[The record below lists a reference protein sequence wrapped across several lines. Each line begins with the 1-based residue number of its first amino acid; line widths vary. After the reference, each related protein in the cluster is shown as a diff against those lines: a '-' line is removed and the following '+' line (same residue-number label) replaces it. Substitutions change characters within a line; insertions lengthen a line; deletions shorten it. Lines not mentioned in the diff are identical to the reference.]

1 MDRASIIAE
10 MKLIFTDM
18 PYGVNHTLR
27 VLNNADAIMTG
38 EHVGEKTQEIISLAA
53 ILHDIGAAA
62 AQQKYNSIEGRFQEI
77 EGPAIARAILVRASV
92 RGEGIDRVCFI
103 VGNHHTPS
111 KIDGLDFQILWEADL
126 LDSLE
131 FGERS
136 RNGEELMLE
145 IQKNFKTA
153 TGKNLALQR
162 CGYEQ

>member
-62 AQQKYNSIEGRFQEI
+62 AQQKLWPRLSFISVVIGQISRL
-77 EGPAIARAILVRASV
+77 IALCS
-92 RGEGIDRVCFI
+92 EY
-103 VGNHHTPS
+103 
-111 KIDGLDFQILWEADL
+111 
-126 LDSLE
+126 
-131 FGERS
+131 ER
-136 RNGEELMLE
+136 
-145 IQKNFKTA
+145 
-153 TGKNLALQR
+153 
-162 CGYEQ
+162 